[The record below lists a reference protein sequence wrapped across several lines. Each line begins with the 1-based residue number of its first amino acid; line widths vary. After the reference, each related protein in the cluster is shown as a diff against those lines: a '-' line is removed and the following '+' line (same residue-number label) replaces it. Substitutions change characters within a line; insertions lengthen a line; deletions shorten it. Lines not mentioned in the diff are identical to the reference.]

1 MRWGSGA
8 LPLAFVGEPVLL
20 RSNGVS
26 QASAA
31 QNDPREIA
39 TEIAGPAIGHFERN
53 GRFGLGELREIGIL
67 QNRLAHWRPKPWGQY
82 LGTRPQP
89 GGVPS

>member
-1 MRWGSGA
+1 MITA
-8 LPLAFVGEPVLL
+8 L
-20 RSNGVS
+20 
-26 QASAA
+26 
-31 QNDPREIA
+31 IA

-53 GRFGLGELREIGIL
+53 GRFRLGKPREIGLL
-67 QNRLAHWRPKPWGQY
+67 QNRLAQWRPKPWCQH